1 MPQRKPTMKI
11 QEVIEKIPDAVGAT
25 GSTHVTIASGS
36 AGILSSMAG
45 WNWTAIIASA
55 VALLGLLANLWFQR
69 RRDAREREMHQAQLD
84 ALRGR
89 CEL

>member
-1 MPQRKPTMKI
+1 MKL
-11 QEVIEKIPDAVGAT
+11 QDVVDKIPDASGAARAT
-25 GSTHVTIASGS
+25 DATLAAGST
-36 AGILSSMAG
+36 GILTAIAG

-84 ALRGR
+84 AVRHG
-89 CEL
+89 CNT